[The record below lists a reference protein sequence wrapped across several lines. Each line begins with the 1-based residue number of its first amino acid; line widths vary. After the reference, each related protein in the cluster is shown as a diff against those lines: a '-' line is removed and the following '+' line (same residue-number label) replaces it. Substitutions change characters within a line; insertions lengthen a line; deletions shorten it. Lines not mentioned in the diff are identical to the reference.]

1 MPSHIAKKYDQRTDG
16 EETGR
21 RPPLLDDIHHIL
33 LAESPVA
40 CADCGLTSPLLVLVA
55 VEGLVVHQVGVVVL
69 EDGGQRHGARLLPV
83 LDGVGS
89 GPVERHLV
97 PGVGN

>member
-1 MPSHIAKKYDQRTDG
+1 M
-16 EETGR
+16 
-21 RPPLLDDIHHIL
+21 
-33 LAESPVA
+33 
-40 CADCGLTSPLLVLVA
+40 LLVT
-55 VEGLVVHQVGVVVL
+55 VEGLVVDEVGVVVL